1 MAEKIRVSNIEL
13 LRIVA
18 MFLVVI
24 SHFYVHG
31 RWPIVNELSI
41 NNIIIYCF
49 DVGEIGVTAFVLIS
63 GYFLVNQS
71 FDLVKLFKLVF
82 QMWFYGVAL
91 LVFAYAFGTREI
103 VGKLFWGSIIPFYS
117 LNWFAK
123 AYLLL
128 YLLFPVLNIFLKKYT
143 KEKLLKG
150 IIGFSVLWNIL
161 PAFSLYE
168 HGNQRITVLFIYC
181 IGAYFAIYGCQ
192 YLNNAKNAVAL
203 SLASYTVIVFSVTII
218 WQLSLNNSYWGGVN
232 RQAVWH

>member
-82 QMWFYGVAL
+82 QMWF
-91 LVFAYAFGTREI
+91 
-103 VGKLFWGSIIPFYS
+103 
-117 LNWFAK
+117 
-123 AYLLL
+123 
-128 YLLFPVLNIFLKKYT
+128 
-143 KEKLLKG
+143 
-150 IIGFSVLWNIL
+150 
-161 PAFSLYE
+161 
-168 HGNQRITVLFIYC
+168 
-181 IGAYFAIYGCQ
+181 
-192 YLNNAKNAVAL
+192 
-203 SLASYTVIVFSVTII
+203 
-218 WQLSLNNSYWGGVN
+218 
-232 RQAVWH
+232 